1 MNLILNIFEDLFVF
15 LGFFLKYGDISISDG
30 KCVALYVLFAN
41 ILSFVVSLLLHP

>member
-15 LGFFLKYGDISISDG
+15 LLFFKYGDISISDG
-30 KCVALYVLFAN
+30 KCVALYVLLAN